1 MDKMAQNSAILP
13 MCPCAHK
20 TILFFRRTV
29 MEKLSSC
36 KVLRV
41 DLMGLDYDLGFDICN
56 MPCAAACECKGSAC
70 PALIDS
76 GAMLV

>member
-1 MDKMAQNSAILP
+1 
-13 MCPCAHK
+13 
-20 TILFFRRTV
+20 

-41 DLMGLDYDLGFDICN
+41 DLMGLDYDLGFDICT